1 MAERTMLDIQVDDAV
16 EPHVVAADEEY
27 RLRIVGGHVT
37 KSDKG
42 TFLIVRFEVKDDPYS
57 KEFTNVYSVD
67 FNGMSAKQANDAKWR
82 LAQLFKAC
90 KFNYRGG
97 ALDPDE
103 DLKGLE
109 LSAVLGIKTQE
120 EFGDQ
125 NYIKKLILPR

>member
-16 EPHVVAADEEY
+16 EPHVVAADQEY

-42 TFLIVRFEVKDDPYS
+42 TFLIIRFEVKDDPYS
-57 KEFTNVYSVD
+57 KEFTSVYSTD
-67 FNGMSAKQANDAKWR
+67 FENMSPKQANDAKWR

-109 LSAVLGIKTQE
+109 CTAILGVKSSDD
-120 EFGDQ
+120 FGDQ
-125 NYIKKLILPR
+125 NTLKKLIIPR

>member
-1 MAERTMLDIQVDDAV
+1 MTEKSMLDIQVDDAV

-27 RLRIVGGHVT
+27 RLRVVGGRVT
-37 KSDKG
+37 QSDNG
-42 TFLIVRFEVKDDPYS
+42 TFMVVRFEVKDDPYS
-57 KEFTNVYSVD
+57 KEFTNVYRTD
-67 FNGMSAKQANDAKWR
+67 FENMSAKHANDAKWR
-82 LAQLFKAC
+82 ISQFFKAC

-109 LSAVLGIKTQE
+109 LSAVLGVKTQE

-125 NYIKKLILPR
+125 NFIKKLILPR